1 MKNKKNNFQPPS
13 FIKPLKPL
21 FLNIS
26 MYLDK
31 NLILKGFLKKRGAP
45 WDGDR
50 FSLSLGE
57 GNGAK
62 TAVFEKRK
70 PLSLG

>member
-1 MKNKKNNFQPPS
+1 MKKKKNNFQPPS

-31 NLILKGFLKKRGAP
+31 KLILK
-45 WDGDR
+45 
-50 FSLSLGE
+50 
-57 GNGAK
+57 
-62 TAVFEKRK
+62 
-70 PLSLG
+70 